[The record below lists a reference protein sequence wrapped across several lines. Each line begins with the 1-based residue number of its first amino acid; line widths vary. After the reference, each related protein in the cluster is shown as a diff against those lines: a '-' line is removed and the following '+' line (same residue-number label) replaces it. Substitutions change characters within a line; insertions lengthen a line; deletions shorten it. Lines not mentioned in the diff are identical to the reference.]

1 MTNDDHPERRPPRER
16 FVGTEHVFDV
26 RAIAAGL
33 RQETTPLR
41 DGHRQMAIFQKGTL
55 SLIVFDFE
63 AGGRLADHHAEAYVT
78 IMAVSGALQV
88 STPTQM
94 HEVDEGSIIVLDPG
108 VRHDVRSPG
117 ASQMLLIVDLV
128 EPRDAI
134 GGEA

>member
-1 MTNDDHPERRPPRER
+1 MTTDDRLERRPPRER
-16 FVGTEHVFDV
+16 FAGTEHVFDV

-33 RQETTPLR
+33 RQEATPMR
-41 DGHRQMAIFQKGTL
+41 DGHRQMAIFQKGRL

-63 AGGRLADHHAEAYVT
+63 AGGRLADHHADAYVT

-88 STPTQM
+88 STPTAV
-94 HEVDEGSIIVLDPG
+94 HEVGEGSMLVLDPG
-108 VRHDVRSPG
+108 VRHDVRSPE

-128 EPRDAI
+128 ERREAI